1 MPSYE
6 HKQLVE
12 HVKRLN
18 ELPENDVEYANWIK
32 AEGHLALLRDNAKQ
46 EELIIYASSAYP
58 LSTFISAVVV
68 SEDRISPIDQDDL
81 LRWCTNPNSSL
92 ASYNFEMG
100 KEDVWIERNEHLLG
114 SKALENA
121 QQLVFS
127 RHFDGLQAKD
137 SSYFEVLQEYVH
149 LNEIHWRPEQRA
161 YCRFARNG
169 EFDHIVSVTSKR
181 DKETPTLVSFKR
193 EPLELYLAASG
204 SVLIRIFDFKLYRPE
219 TFNGWYGKNEKE
231 KKLIESDTFL
241 YLKRVISGYAGYAR
255 GVQIIRPNH
264 PQAQIFSSFKG
275 KWLGQEEAEYVE
287 FIAWDWRNQ
296 QVTKIS
302 TDPAATTDY
311 FNARENSL
319 PYKYSPVFF
328 HPDVL
333 LKYKGDSDKFTV
345 SERDISCRGGWM
357 LSSYDVNEAGQV
369 HTYISDLQA
378 LPHPEQLH
386 WLSYNEKPKAGISE
400 RAFLSD
406 FQGKWADP
414 SPLEDVVSI
423 ARRWSES
430 GCAWWKL
437 REEVLLERVH
447 IPRTDSRDEWGS
459 AFGLLANLV
468 IEGFQ
473 IKVIHARIEKTNIV
487 FGKDDKSL
495 ALLEK
500 LLIGNDKLDDGQKL
514 EGLRMVQLIRSIGSS
529 AHPRGSTASDLAIN
543 ALEEHGTYSAHFES
557 VCRAVK
563 GELELIEEVLS

>member
-6 HKQLVE
+6 HKQLFE
-12 HVKRLN
+12 HVKRLK
-18 ELPENDVEYANWIK
+18 ELPENDAEYANWIK
-32 AEGHLALLRDNAKQ
+32 AEGHLAFLRDNAKQ
-46 EELIIYASSAYP
+46 EELIIYASSACP
-58 LSTFISAVVV
+58 LSSFISAVVV
-68 SEDRISPIDQDDL
+68 SEDRISPLDQDDL
-81 LRWCTNPNSSL
+81 LRWCTNPNNSL
-92 ASYNFEMG
+92 ASYDFEMG
-100 KEDVWIERNEHLLG
+100 KEDVWIERNEHLWG
-114 SKALENA
+114 SKALKNA
-121 QQLVFS
+121 RQLVFS

-137 SSYFEVLQEYVH
+137 SSYFEILQEYAH
-149 LNEIHWRPEQRA
+149 LNKIHWRPERSA

-169 EFDHIVSVTSKR
+169 EFDHIVSVTSR
-181 DKETPTLVSFKR
+181 REKENIALVSFKR
-193 EPLELYLAASG
+193 EPLDLYLAASG
-204 SVLIRIFDFKLYRPE
+204 SVLIRIFDFKLYRPK
-219 TFNGWYGKNEKE
+219 TFNGWYDKSEKE
-231 KKLIESDTFL
+231 KKMIESDTFF

-255 GVQIIRPNH
+255 GVQIIRPSRSK
-264 PQAQIFSSFKG
+264 AQIFSSFTRQ
-275 KWLGQEEAEYVE
+275 WLGQEEAEYVE
-287 FIAWDWRNQ
+287 FNAWDWRNE

-345 SERDISCRGGWM
+345 SERDIYCRGGWM

-378 LPHPEQLH
+378 LPHQEQLH

-400 RAFLSD
+400 RAFLND
-406 FQGKWADP
+406 FQGQWADS

-423 ARRWSES
+423 ARRWAES

-437 REEVLLERVH
+437 REEALFERVH

-473 IKVIHARIEKTNIV
+473 IKAIRARIEETNIA

-500 LLIGNDKLDDGQKL
+500 LLIGHDKLDDGQSL
-514 EGLRMVQLIRSIGSS
+514 EGLRIVQHIRSIGSS
-529 AHPRGSTASDLAIN
+529 AHPRGSTASDLANIT
-543 ALEEHGTYSAHFES
+543 LEENGTYSAHFES
-557 VCRAVK
+557 VCRIVK
-563 GELELIEEVLS
+563 SELELIEEALS